1 MNTEKYDVMVS
12 YKGER
17 HAIPV
22 TIRTEDENV
31 SICADIDGKEI
42 FFLPDTHNGL
52 RAVCPEEELDEEL
65 LYQVGKAIRQQRPG
79 HGN

>member
-1 MNTEKYDVMVS
+1 MNTEQYNVMVS
-12 YKGER
+12 YKGEQ

-42 FFLPDTHNGL
+42 FFLPDTHDGL
-52 RAVCPEEELDEEL
+52 RAMDTEYELDEEL
-65 LYQVGKAIRQQRPG
+65 LYQVGKAIRQQRPAREC
-79 HGN
+79 